1 MNKQIQAG
9 SSFLA
14 ACLFAQGLI
23 IFSFWYIG
31 ILEPELAFIQRWV
44 GPVGFGILPISL
56 LTVDAGILLLMEK
69 VEWVHISFNR
79 EALLDAMETLSPYLG
94 LLGTVI
100 SIILA
105 TLQWDLVQ
113 DAQRV
118 FQQIM
123 GSVGAGLGSTVYG
136 LLIALMARVFRDLFR
151 EVEGA
156 V

>member
-1 MNKQIQAG
+1 MAV
-9 SSFLA
+9 
-14 ACLFAQGLI
+14 CLFAQGTI
-23 IFSFWYIG
+23 IFFFWYIG
-31 ILEPELAFIQRWV
+31 ILELEFKFIQRWV
-44 GPVGFGILPISL
+44 GPVGFGLLPVSL
-56 LTVDAGILLLMEK
+56 LTVDAGLLLLMEK
-69 VEWVHISFNR
+69 VEWVEISFSR

-100 SIILA
+100 SIIFA

-136 LLIALMARVFRDLFR
+136 LLIALLARVFRDLFR
-151 EVEGA
+151 QTEGVA
-156 V
+156 